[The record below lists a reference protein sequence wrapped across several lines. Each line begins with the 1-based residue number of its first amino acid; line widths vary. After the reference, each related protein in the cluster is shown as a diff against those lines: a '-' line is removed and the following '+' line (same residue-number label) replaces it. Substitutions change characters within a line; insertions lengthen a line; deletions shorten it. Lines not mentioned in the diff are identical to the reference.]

1 MKGLRTAIVTGQ
13 YPPQVGGVGHSAHRV
28 ANLLADHGLEVH
40 VIALHKHAEP
50 LPFDESFRSVQEG
63 NVQVHRVKVFHPG
76 FDNSL
81 GLSEADVLTR
91 YNREMFDAVDYFQR
105 RHRFDVLHGFFL
117 YPAAF
122 IATLVGRMH
131 RVKTIASIRGNDIG
145 KYAFDPLRMPF
156 VRQTLEQADYVTS
169 VATSLLELADRGLT
183 PVAHKA
189 KVILNSINLAPG
201 DLPPQPALE
210 LKGMVIGTAGLFR
223 YKKGLVYLFKAL
235 ADLRDK
241 VDFSLLLVGDYF
253 SPDDR
258 ELHERYLREYD
269 LLART
274 VITGKIPHHH
284 MPGYLQCFDIVVF
297 PSLFSEGCP
306 LSMIEAMAMGKAVI
320 GSRAGAIP
328 EIIHDHQNGILVSPG
343 SSSQIVE
350 ALQELMADAALRRRL
365 GENAR
370 ASVAH
375 MRTEHE
381 LEEWLRVYRHV
392 LMVKV

>member
-13 YPPQVGGVGHSAHRV
+13 YPPQVGGVGHSAQRV

-40 VIALHKHAEP
+40 VIALQKHAEA
-50 LPFDESFRSVQEG
+50 LPFDESFTSVLEN

-76 FDNSL
+76 FDNHL

-105 RHRFDVLHGFFL
+105 RYHFEVLHGFFL

-122 IATLVGRMH
+122 IATLVGRLH
-131 RVKTIASIRGNDIG
+131 GVKTIASIRGNDIG
-145 KYAFDPLRMPF
+145 KYAFDPLRLPF

-169 VATSLLELADRGLT
+169 VATSLLELADRGIA

-189 KVILNSINLAPG
+189 KVILNSIAIAHS
-201 DLPPQPALE
+201 DRPAKPAFD

-235 ADLRDK
+235 AGLRDQ
-241 VDFSLLLVGDYF
+241 VDYSLLLVGDYF
-253 SPDDR
+253 SADDR

-274 VITGKIPHHH
+274 VITGKIPHQQ
-284 MPGYLQCFDIVVF
+284 MPAYLQWFDVLVF

-328 EIIHDHQNGILVSPG
+328 EIIQHRENGMLVSPG
-343 SSSQIVE
+343 SSAQILE
-350 ALQELMADAALRRRL
+350 ALQELVVDSELRRRL

-370 ASVAH
+370 NSVAH
-375 MRTEHE
+375 LRTEHE
-381 LEEWLRVYRHV
+381 FEEWLRVYRQA